1 LVIQTVVLLF
11 VFPYETPKYLL
22 SKGQDGEARRLI
34 DILYKEEYANEI
46 FERKKADMS
55 GEETRRD
62 VVV

>member
-1 LVIQTVVLLF
+1 LF